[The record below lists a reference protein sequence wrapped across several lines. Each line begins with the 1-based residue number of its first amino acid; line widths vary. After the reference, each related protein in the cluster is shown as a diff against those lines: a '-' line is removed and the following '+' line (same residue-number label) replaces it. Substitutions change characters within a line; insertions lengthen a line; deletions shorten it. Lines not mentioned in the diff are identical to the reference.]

1 MRALIA
7 DDEAPAR
14 ANLRRLLAA
23 ESDVEVVCEAA
34 NGREAVDLLERVR
47 PDVVFLDIQMPL
59 LDGFG
64 VIDEVGV
71 DAMPR
76 VVFVTA
82 YDEHALHAFEVQAL
96 DYLLKPFAPERFRAV
111 MARVRRELA
120 RGAPADIAAQLAALL
135 DATTPHRYLQ
145 RILVQREGRAVLVP
159 VQQIDRL
166 EADRNDV
173 RVHTRG
179 GTQIVHGTL
188 GELAERLDPA
198 VFLRVNRS
206 TIVRLDAIKEFQPW
220 FHGDY
225 RILLHDGS
233 ELMWSRRYR
242 AKSRSAFE
250 LGRDADRRV
259 NSKS

>member
-14 ANLRRLLAA
+14 VKLRRLLAA
-23 ESDVEVVCEAA
+23 EPDVVVVGEAT
-34 NGREAVDLLERVR
+34 NGREAVDLVGRVR
-47 PDVVFLDIQMPL
+47 PDVIFLDIQMPL

-64 VIDEVGV
+64 VIDEVGIE
-71 DAMPR
+71 AMPR

-82 YDEHALHAFEVQAL
+82 YDEHALRAFEVQAL
-96 DYLLKPFAPERFRAV
+96 DYLLKPFSPERLRAV
-111 MARVRRELA
+111 VARVQRELA
-120 RGAPADIAAQLAALL
+120 RGPQTDISERMAALIE
-135 DATTPHRYLQ
+135 ATTPQRFLQ
-145 RILVQREGRAVLVP
+145 RILVQRGARSVLVP
-159 VQQIDRL
+159 VQRIDRL
-166 EADRNDV
+166 EATRNDV
-173 RVHTRG
+173 RLHTSS
-179 GTQIVHGTL
+179 GTEVVRGTL

-225 RILLHDGS
+225 RILLHDGT

-242 AKSRSAFE
+242 ARSRRAFE
-250 LGRDADRRV
+250 LGGSPNRPV
-259 NSKS
+259 NSKG